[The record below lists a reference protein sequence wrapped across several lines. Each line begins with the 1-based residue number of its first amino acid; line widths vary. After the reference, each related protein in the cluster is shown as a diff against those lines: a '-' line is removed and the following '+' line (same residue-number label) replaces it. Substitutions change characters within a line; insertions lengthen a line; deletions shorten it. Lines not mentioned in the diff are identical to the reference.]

1 MHFPFEINIIRN
13 IIPLSIT
20 KTVLNIIIFL
30 KILENLYLKVI
41 IILL

>member
-1 MHFPFEINIIRN
+1 MHFLFDINIIRN

-30 KILENLYLKVI
+30 KILKDLYLKVI